1 MKKSLI
7 TTFWVLIGSFLFIL
21 GQFFIPVIGE
31 LLEGSLLFLLPF
43 AIFSLLGGLLIYLT
57 IKEKIE
63 GVLQKFLILV
73 GASAAGFFVCVLLHN
88 FLYALNVITSDI
100 IILRYLTE
108 VLHVTFFLI
117 AVFVC
122 PLGFLI
128 GAIGSIIILVKKK
141 RL

>member
-21 GQFFIPVIGE
+21 GQFFIPAVRE
-31 LLEGSLLFLLPF
+31 LFRGSLFFLLPF
-43 AIFSLLGGLLIYLT
+43 VIFSLLGGLLIFLT
-57 IKEKIE
+57 IKERIE
-63 GVLQKFLILV
+63 GVLKKFLILT
-73 GASAAGFFVCVLLHN
+73 GASAAGFFVSVLLHN

-108 VLHVTFFLI
+108 VLHVTFFLM

-128 GAIGSIIILVKKK
+128 GARGSIIILVRRK